1 MARRQ
6 QMKPDFRPVG
16 VVRSPVTEPVDEGW
30 GLVVSEVHVD
40 REYASGL
47 QGLEEFSHAIVV
59 TWLHLADFDSEKH
72 LQRRP
77 QGRDDMPCVGIFSQ
91 RARHRPNPIGITA
104 VEVVSV
110 EGSVLKVRGLDA
122 IDGTP
127 VLDVRPHYP
136 VYDRADDASVPE
148 WVDRLMEGYF

>member
-1 MARRQ
+1 
-6 QMKPDFRPVG
+6 MKPDFRPVG

-30 GLVVSEVHVD
+30 GSIVSEVCID
-40 REYASGL
+40 REYAPGL
-47 QGLEEFSHAIVV
+47 QGLEQFSHAIVV
-59 TWLHLADFDSEKH
+59 TWLHLADFDPEKH

-77 QGRDDMPCVGIFSQ
+77 QGREDMPNVGIFSQ
-91 RARHRPNPIGITA
+91 RARHRPNSIGITA
-104 VEVVSV
+104 VELVSV

-127 VLDVRPHYP
+127 VLDVRPYYP
-136 VYDRADDASVPE
+136 AYDRVDDASVPE

>member
-1 MARRQ
+1 
-6 QMKPDFRPVG
+6 MKPDFWPVG

-30 GLVVSEVHVD
+30 GPVVSEVHMD
-40 REYASGL
+40 REYAPGL
-47 QGLEEFSHAIVV
+47 QGLEEFSHAVV
-59 TWLHLADFDSEKH
+59 VMWLHLADFDPEKH

-91 RARHRPNPIGITA
+91 RARHRPNSIGITA

-127 VLDVRPHYP
+127 VLDVRPYYP
-136 VYDRADDASVPE
+136 AYDQVDDASVPE